1 MVTPGDDL
9 PPGAAEIKEIVEV
22 RRASEH
28 PRRSQKAMRN
38 FADGIYGID
47 RYFP

>member
-1 MVTPGDDL
+1 MTIAMVTPGDEL

-22 RRASEH
+22 HRPS
-28 PRRSQKAMRN
+28 MRN